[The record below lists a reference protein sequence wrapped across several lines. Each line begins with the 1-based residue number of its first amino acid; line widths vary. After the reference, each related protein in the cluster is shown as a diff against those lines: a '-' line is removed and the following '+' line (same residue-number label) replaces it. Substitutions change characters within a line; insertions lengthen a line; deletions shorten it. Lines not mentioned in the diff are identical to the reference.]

1 MIATNLDNIEH
12 QVPMTPLMKKALDFL
27 RCSNISRL
35 PEGRVDID
43 EERVF
48 AIVQRYET
56 MPIEAP
62 KFEAHR
68 KYIDIQYIVSGEEII
83 GWAPIERMKITD
95 AYDADKDVCL
105 GTAAEGQWTPFSLKE
120 GQLAVFWPEDGHAP
134 KLAVNAPLRVMK
146 IVVKVSSG
154 F

>member
-1 MIATNLDNIEH
+1 MIATNLENIEQ
-12 QVPMTPLMKKALDFL
+12 QVLMTPGIKRGIDFL
-27 RCSNISRL
+27 RRKNISHL

-56 MPIEAP
+56 ISTEAP

-68 KYIDIQYIVSGEEII
+68 KYIDIQYMVSGEEII
-83 GWAPIERMKITD
+83 GWASIERMKITD
-95 AYDADKDVCL
+95 AYDADEDVCL
-105 GTAAEGQWTPFSLKE
+105 GTAAQEQWTPLSLKE

-134 KLAVNAPLRVMK
+134 RLAVNAPLRVIK
-146 IVVKVSSG
+146 IVVKVSV
-154 F
+154 

>member
-1 MIATNLDNIEH
+1 MIATNLENIGH
-12 QVPMTPLMKKALDFL
+12 QVPMTPLIKKAIDFL
-27 RCSNISRL
+27 HRNNISRL

-56 MPIEAP
+56 IPIEAP

-68 KYIDIQYIVSGEEII
+68 KYIDIQYIASGEEII

-95 AYDADKDVCL
+95 AYDADNDVCL
-105 GTAAEGQWTPFSLKE
+105 GTMPEAQWTPLSLKE
-120 GQLAVFWPEDGHAP
+120 GQLAVFWPEDGHSP
-134 KLAVNAPLRVMK
+134 KLAVHAPIRVMK
-146 IVVKVSSG
+146 IVIKVSSG